1 MTLREDALWASYRRL
16 ERPLYNV
23 LYRLLWQ
30 REDCQDLIHD
40 AYVRVW
46 GRRDG
51 VDEATL
57 DALVWTTAL
66 NLAKNRLRW
75 RALWRQQPLDDHA
88 LDAAIGI
95 HDTGAGTDFLAVRRL
110 HQALRQ
116 LPLALRSVLLM
127 SEFSGLRGAEIAAVL
142 GIPAG
147 TVASRKHHA
156 MDRLRALMG
165 DIPHA

>member
-1 MTLREDALWASYRRL
+1 MTLREEALEDCYRRL

-30 REDCQDLIHD
+30 AQDCQDVIHD
-40 AYVRVW
+40 ACMRVW
-46 GRRDG
+46 AQRKG

-57 DALVWTTAL
+57 DALLWTTAL

-75 RALWRQQPLDDHA
+75 RGVWRFAPLDEADGLAHE
-88 LDAAIGI
+88 G
-95 HDTGAGTDFLAVRRL
+95 GESDFLAARRL
-110 HQALRQ
+110 RQALRR
-116 LPLALRSVLLM
+116 LPASSRDVLLLA
-127 SEFSGLRGAEIAAVL
+127 EFSGLAGADIASVL

-156 MDRLRALMG
+156 MQRLKALLG
-165 DIPHA
+165 EPDHA